1 MYCKNCGL
9 TAPEGAVFCANCGAA
24 IPAQE
29 TPEATV
35 ITDSPRNSELATAA
49 GRKAM
54 IWGIIALVL
63 SEWGIVGLII
73 SIIAKK
79 HVKGYIAEFGP
90 CTGKAKVGQILS
102 TVALIVSIV
111 MTCVWAIYIAYFVFL
126 IIFAAS
132 VGM

>member
-35 ITDSPRNSELATAA
+35 ITDSPRSNELATAA

-73 SIIAKK
+73 SLIAKK
-79 HVKGYIAEFGP
+79 NVKGYIAEFGP

-102 TVALIVSIV
+102 TIALIVSIV
-111 MTCVWAIYIAYFVFL
+111 MTCVWAFYIVYIVL
-126 IIFAAS
+126 IVIIAVSAG
-132 VGM
+132 V